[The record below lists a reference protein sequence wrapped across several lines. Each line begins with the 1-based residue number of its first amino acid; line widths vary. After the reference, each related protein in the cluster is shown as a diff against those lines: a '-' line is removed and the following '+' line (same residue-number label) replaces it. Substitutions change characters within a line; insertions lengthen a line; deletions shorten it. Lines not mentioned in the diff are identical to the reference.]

1 MMGRLID
8 LINRKS
14 LFNVYFLGSP
24 VVYSDHTLFEDTKL
38 LSGRSHFLKF
48 LKGNLEGE
56 FSCEKYEGQSSRELK
71 DWSDGSIFKIR
82 RVRVCGKVQL
92 FHL

>member
-1 MMGRLID
+1 M
-8 LINRKS
+8 
-14 LFNVYFLGSP
+14 
-24 VVYSDHTLFEDTKL
+24 VYSDHTLFEDTKL

-71 DWSDGSIFKIR
+71 DWSDGSIFKYVESEFAEKYNYFICDDLGTG
-82 RVRVCGKVQL
+82 VG
-92 FHL
+92 